1 VSSKAFEE
9 RIIELQRTIFRS
21 ERDKATALAELRRIG
36 GDTLV
41 ATLVALAATPRA
53 DCKRCGCDYMVDEIG
68 ESGMCSDCFDKA
80 ETEQTEG

>member
-21 ERDKATALAELRRIG
+21 ERDKQAAVTELRRIG
-36 GDTLV
+36 GEHLV
-41 ATLVALAATPRA
+41 AILTTLASSPRNN
-53 DCKRCGCDYMVDEIG
+53 CKRCSLDYMTDELG